1 MKPVVV
7 QKIIDASKEN
17 VWKAITEHSQMIQWF
32 FDNIP
37 EFKATTGF
45 KTWFVIN
52 NEDRSFYHLWEVV
65 DVVENKAIAV
75 EWTYPDY
82 IKTPF
87 LVVFNLEK
95 IADNQTKF
103 TVTAK
108 GIEQFESFNI
118 PEFTRESCIGG
129 WEYFTGRLKEY
140 LEK

>member
-1 MKPVVV
+1 MLPVEVH
-7 QKIIDASKEN
+7 KIIDKSKEN

-37 EFKATTGF
+37 DFKAELGF
-45 KTWFVIN
+45 KTWFVLA

-65 DVVENKAIAV
+65 EVVENKSIAV

-82 IKTPF
+82 VKTPF
-87 LVVFNLEK
+87 LVVFDLE
-95 IADNQTKF
+95 DLNNNQTKF
-103 TVTAK
+103 TVIAK

-129 WEYFTGRLKEY
+129 WEYFTNRLKEY
-140 LEK
+140 IEK

>member
-7 QKIIDASKEN
+7 QKIIDESKEN

-37 EFKATTGF
+37 DFKTTVGF
-45 KTWFVIN
+45 KTWFVVA

-65 DVVENKAIAV
+65 EVVEDKSIAV

-82 IKTPF
+82 VKTPF
-87 LVVFNLEK
+87 LVVFGLE
-95 IADNQTKF
+95 DLDNNQTKF
-103 TVTAK
+103 TVTAT
-108 GIEQFESFNI
+108 GVENFERFDI

-129 WEYFTGRLKEY
+129 WEYFTSRLKEY
-140 LEK
+140 IEK